1 MSRFTASHFFAFSG
15 ARIEM
20 EPKQQLIDAI
30 RGWVH
35 MDNLLENHTAQA
47 SNARNLRAKYEKEAI
62 TLIKQM
68 HLDTS
73 TIQISGGK
81 LTLQKKSTL
90 STLSWGYIEKEI
102 EAWAKSTHIS
112 PAQSKSLIQWLH
124 DHRES
129 KEIESLKK
137 TGLKPATS

>member
-1 MSRFTASHFFAFSG
+1 MDS
-15 ARIEM
+15 
-20 EPKQQLIDAI
+20 KQQLIDAI

-81 LTLQKKSTL
+81 LTLQKKTTL
-90 STLSWGYIEKEI
+90 STLSWGYVEKEI
-102 EAWAKSTHIS
+102 EAWAKSAHVS
-112 PAQSKSLIQWLH
+112 PTQSTSLIQWLH

-137 TGLKPATS
+137 IGLKPAAS

>member
-1 MSRFTASHFFAFSG
+1 MDS
-15 ARIEM
+15 
-20 EPKQQLIDAI
+20 KKQLIDAI

-47 SNARNLRAKYEKEAI
+47 SNARNVRAKYEKEAI
-62 TLIKQM
+62 ALIKQL

-81 LTLQKKSTL
+81 LILQKKSTL
-90 STLSWGYIEKEI
+90 GSLSWGYVEKEI
-102 EAWAKSTHIS
+102 EAWAKSANIS
-112 PAQSKSLIQWLH
+112 PTQSKSLIQWLH

-129 KEIESLKK
+129 KELESLKK
-137 TGLKPATS
+137 IGLKTAAS